1 MQIYHTFAE
10 HNLST
15 IIFMAKKINHVLILF
30 LFCCTYSTHIIAQS
44 QTEMIKKAR
53 EMGIPESE
61 IRKQLEA
68 KEKQAGTAQPDMVLS
83 MRDTS
88 VNANLLDKVRQQIR
102 KDSLDKI
109 VFGREIFSSPDLTF
123 EPNYNMATPQNYK
136 LAAGDEI
143 VINVWGST
151 DANYRQRISPD
162 GTINIE
168 RVGLISLVGLTIK
181 EAEEWLKQQ
190 LSQIYSGLTED
201 GGDINIKVSLG
212 QIRTIKVNIVGEA
225 GIPGTYT
232 LPSLATLFNALYVAK
247 GVNEIGTLRNIK
259 LFRNNKEIAV
269 LDVYD
274 YLLNGKLDAD
284 VRLEDNDLIV
294 VEPYKNLVAVDGKLK
309 RERIFELKDGES
321 LEDLIKYAGGFAADA
336 YSDRVQVSRKNG
348 TKYQMNTVEK
358 ENYPMFIM
366 RDGDKVVVKKT
377 IPMYENR
384 LIIKGAVWQPGEFE
398 LTPATQTVKK
408 LIKAADGLKGDA
420 FTDRAQITRMRPDFS
435 YEIIPVDIK
444 AIFNDKAPDIFLQN
458 EDELYIPSIYDLQEN
473 FTITV
478 RGEVNNAVAPNT
490 KNENTSDKFNFNTN
504 ENGPNQNRPRVA
516 RTVFPFKE
524 NMTVEDA
531 ILLAGGLKESA
542 SEAVIQVSRRIKN
555 SKSMEFTDTI
565 ARNYTFSIDKNLKI
579 DPSAKL
585 FTLQPF
591 DEIFVRRSPGYQEQQ
606 IVRIEG
612 EVLFPGLYVLSSPN
626 ERLSDLIK
634 RAGGISPQ
642 AYIQGASLKRKKT
655 EDDRMKEMALLTLQS
670 QDLDSLQLSKVNQ
683 DSMYIVGIDLSKA
696 LNAQHTKD
704 KEYNI
709 VLKENDVLTVPRLT
723 NTVKIDGSV
732 MFPNTTSYQQEY
744 DLKDYIDKAGGY
756 SKKAHKKP
764 YVIYMNGQVATTKNG
779 FFKKKY
785 PKIEPGCEIVVP
797 QKEERRRMS
806 IGEIVGISSSVVS
819 LAAIIITMTNNLK

>member
-1 MQIYHTFAE
+1 
-10 HNLST
+10 
-15 IIFMAKKINHVLILF
+15 
-30 LFCCTYSTHIIAQS
+30 
-44 QTEMIKKAR
+44 
-53 EMGIPESE
+53 MGIPESE

-68 KEKQAGTAQPDMVLS
+68 KEKQQQVKATYNTISL
-83 MRDTS
+83 RDS
-88 VNANLLDKVRQQIR
+88 SINSQLLDDVKQQIK

-109 VFGREIFSSPDLTF
+109 VFGREIFSSTNLTF

-143 VINVWGST
+143 IIDVWGST
-151 DANYRQRISPD
+151 EANYRQRISPD

-168 RVGLISLVGLTIK
+168 RVGLINLAGLSIE
-181 EAEEWLKQQ
+181 EAEKWLKQQ

-201 GGDINIKVSLG
+201 GGNININVSLG
-212 QIRTIKVNIVGEA
+212 QIRTIKVNIVGEV

-232 LPSLATLFNALYVAK
+232 LPSLATLFNALYAAK
-247 GVNEIGTLRNIK
+247 GVNDIGTLRNIK

-284 VRLEDNDLIV
+284 IRLEDNDLII
-294 VEPYKNLVAVDGKLK
+294 VEPYKNLVAVNGKLK

-321 LEDLIKYAGGFAADA
+321 LADLIKYAGGFAADA
-336 YSDRVQVSRKNG
+336 YSDRIQVSRKNG

-358 ENYPMFIM
+358 ENYPMFVM

-408 LIKAADGLKGDA
+408 LIEAADGLKGDA

-444 AIFNDKAPDIFLQN
+444 AIFNDKAPDIFLQS

-473 FTITV
+473 YTITV
-478 RGEVNNAVAPNT
+478 RGEVNNAISQKTEN
-490 KNENTSDKFNFNTN
+490 NEDRSNANDFNFDTDNN
-504 ENGPNQNRPRVA
+504 RSSQNRQRIA
-516 RTVFPFKE
+516 QTVFPFKE

-542 SEAVIQVSRRIKN
+542 SEAIIQVSRRVKN
-555 SKSMEFTDTI
+555 SKSTEFTDTI
-565 ARNYTFSIDKNLKI
+565 AHNYTFSIDKNLKI
-579 DPSAKL
+579 DPSAKI
-585 FTLQPF
+585 FILQPF

-606 IVRIEG
+606 VVRIEG

-626 ERLSDLIK
+626 ERLSDLIQ
-634 RAGGISPQ
+634 RAGGVSPQ

-655 EDDRMKEMALLTLQS
+655 DDDRMKELGLLTLQS
-670 QDLDSLQLSKVNQ
+670 QNLDSMQINQIKQ

-696 LNAQHTKD
+696 LDFQYAKN

-709 VLKENDVLTVPRLT
+709 VLKENDVISVPRLT

-732 MFPNTTSYQQEY
+732 MFPNTTGYQKEY
-744 DLKDYIDKAGGY
+744 NLKDYINKAGGY

-785 PKIEPGCEIVVP
+785 PQIEPGCEIIVP

>member
-1 MQIYHTFAE
+1 
-10 HNLST
+10 
-15 IIFMAKKINHVLILF
+15 
-30 LFCCTYSTHIIAQS
+30 
-44 QTEMIKKAR
+44 
-53 EMGIPESE
+53 MGIPESE

-68 KEKQAGTAQPDMVLS
+68 KEKQQQVKATYNTISL
-83 MRDTS
+83 RDS
-88 VNANLLDKVRQQIR
+88 SINSQLLDDVKQQIK

-109 VFGREIFSSPDLTF
+109 VFGREIFSSTNLTF

-143 VINVWGST
+143 IIDVWGST
-151 DANYRQRISPD
+151 EANYRQRISPD

-168 RVGLISLVGLTIK
+168 RVGLINLAGLSIE
-181 EAEEWLKQQ
+181 EAEKWLKQQ

-201 GGDINIKVSLG
+201 GGNININVSLG
-212 QIRTIKVNIVGEA
+212 QIRTIKVNIVGEV

-232 LPSLATLFNALYVAK
+232 LPSLATLFNALYAAK
-247 GVNEIGTLRNIK
+247 GVNDIGTLRNIK

-284 VRLEDNDLIV
+284 IRLEDNDLII
-294 VEPYKNLVAVDGKLK
+294 VEPYKNLVAVNGKLK

-321 LEDLIKYAGGFAADA
+321 LADLIKYAGGFAADA
-336 YSDRVQVSRKNG
+336 YSDRIQVSRKNG

-358 ENYPMFIM
+358 ENYPMFVM

-408 LIKAADGLKGDA
+408 LIEAADGLKGDA

-444 AIFNDKAPDIFLQN
+444 AIFNDKAPDIFLQS

-473 FTITV
+473 YTITV
-478 RGEVNNAVAPNT
+478 RGEVNGEVNNAISQKAEN
-490 KNENTSDKFNFNTN
+490 NEDRSNANDFNFDTDNN
-504 ENGPNQNRPRVA
+504 RSSQNRQRIA
-516 RTVFPFKE
+516 QTVFPFKE

-542 SEAVIQVSRRIKN
+542 SEAIIQVSRRVKN
-555 SKSMEFTDTI
+555 SKSTEFTDTI
-565 ARNYTFSIDKNLKI
+565 AHNYTFSIDKNLKI
-579 DPSAKL
+579 DPSAKI
-585 FTLQPF
+585 FILQPF

-606 IVRIEG
+606 VVQIEG

-626 ERLSDLIK
+626 ERLSDLIQ
-634 RAGGISPQ
+634 RAGGVSPQ

-655 EDDRMKEMALLTLQS
+655 DDDRMKELALLTLQS
-670 QDLDSLQLSKVNQ
+670 QNLDSMQINQIKQ

-696 LNAQHTKD
+696 LDFQYAKN

-709 VLKENDVLTVPRLT
+709 VLKENDVISVPRLT

-732 MFPNTTSYQQEY
+732 MFPNTTGYQKEY
-744 DLKDYIDKAGGY
+744 NLKDYINKAGGY

-785 PKIEPGCEIVVP
+785 PKIEPGCEIIVP

>member
-1 MQIYHTFAE
+1 M
-10 HNLST
+10 
-15 IIFMAKKINHVLILF
+15 FMTKKIRYVFIF
-30 LFCCTYSTHIIAQS
+30 LSFWCVCSLSVFAQS
-44 QTEMIKKAR
+44 QTEILKKAR
-53 EMGIPESE
+53 EMGISESE

-68 KEKQAGTAQPDMVLS
+68 KEKQMQQESTNQGSTTSTSTSTLL
-83 MRDTS
+83 RDSATI
-88 VNANLLDKVRQQIR
+88 NALLLEDIKQQIK
-102 KDSLDKI
+102 KDSLDKV
-109 VFGREIFSSPDLTF
+109 VFGREIFSSTNLSF

-143 VINVWGST
+143 VIDVWGST
-151 DANYRQRISPD
+151 EANYRQRISPD

-168 RVGLISLVGLTIK
+168 RVGLISLAGLTIE

-201 GGDINIKVSLG
+201 GGGDINIKVSLG
-212 QIRTIKVNIVGEA
+212 QIRTIKVNIVGEVSV
-225 GIPGTYT
+225 PGTYT

-274 YLLNGKLDAD
+274 YLINGKLDAD
-284 VRLEDNDLIV
+284 VRLEDNDLII
-294 VEPYKNLVAVDGKLK
+294 VEPYKNLVSVNGELK
-309 RERIFELKDGES
+309 RKRIFELKDGET

-336 YSDRVQVSRKNG
+336 YGDRIQVSRKNG

-358 ENYPMFIM
+358 ENFPMFTM
-366 RDGDKVVVKKT
+366 RDGDKVVVKQI

-384 LIIKGAVWQPGEFE
+384 LIIKGAVWHPGEFE

-408 LIKAADGLKGDA
+408 LIEAAEGLKGDA
-420 FTDRAQITRMRPDFS
+420 FTTRAQITRMRPDFS
-435 YEIIPVDIK
+435 HEVIPVDIK
-444 AIFNDKAPDIFLQN
+444 AIFNGQAPDIFLQS
-458 EDELYIPSIYDLQEN
+458 EDELYVPSIYDLQEN
-473 FTITV
+473 YTITV
-478 RGEVNNAVAPNT
+478 HGEVNNTLLPQTTVRDSSLNAN
-490 KNENTSDKFNFNTN
+490 DFNFDIA
-504 ENGPNQNRPRVA
+504 ENGPNPNRIRGTQ
-516 RTVFPFKE
+516 TVFPFKE

-542 SEAVIQVSRRIKN
+542 SEAIIQVSRRVKN
-555 SKSMEFTDTI
+555 SKSTEFTDTL
-565 ARNYTFSIDKNLKI
+565 AYNYTFSIDKDLKI
-579 DPSAKL
+579 DPAAKL

-606 IVRIEG
+606 MVRIEG

-626 ERLSDLIK
+626 ERLSDLIQ
-634 RAGGISPQ
+634 RAGGVSPQ

-655 EDDRMKEMALLTLQS
+655 EDDYMKEMALQTIQM
-670 QDLDSLQLSKVNQ
+670 QGTDSLQVSSQKQ
-683 DSMYIVGIDLSKA
+683 DSMYIVGIDLKKA
-696 LNAQHTKD
+696 LDAQTTKD
-704 KEYNI
+704 KAYNI
-709 VLKENDVLTVPRLT
+709 VLKENDILTIPRLT

-732 MFPNTTSYQQEY
+732 MFPNTTSYQEGY
-744 DLKDYIDKAGGY
+744 NLKDYIDKAGGY
-756 SKKAHKKP
+756 SKRAHKKP

-797 QKEERRRMS
+797 QKPEGRQMS
-806 IGEIVGISSSVVS
+806 IGEIVGISSSVAS

>member
-1 MQIYHTFAE
+1 M
-10 HNLST
+10 
-15 IIFMAKKINHVLILF
+15 FMAKKIHYVFIF
-30 LFCCTYSTHIIAQS
+30 LSFWCVGGLSVFAQS
-44 QTEMIKKAR
+44 QTEILKKAR
-53 EMGIPESE
+53 EMGISESE

-68 KEKQAGTAQPDMVLS
+68 KEKQMQQESTNQGSTTSASTSTLL
-83 MRDTS
+83 RDS
-88 VNANLLDKVRQQIR
+88 AAINALLLEDIKQQIK
-102 KDSLDKI
+102 KDSLDKV
-109 VFGREIFSSPDLTF
+109 VFGREIFSSTNLSF
-123 EPNYNMATPQNYK
+123 EPNYNMATPKNYK

-143 VINVWGST
+143 VIDVWGST
-151 DANYRQRISPD
+151 EANYRQRISPD

-168 RVGLISLVGLTIK
+168 RVGLISLAGLTIE

-201 GGDINIKVSLG
+201 GGGDINIKVSLG
-212 QIRTIKVNIVGEA
+212 QIRTIKVNIVGEVS
-225 GIPGTYT
+225 IPGTYT
-232 LPSLATLFNALYVAK
+232 LPSLSTLFNALYVAK

-274 YLLNGKLDAD
+274 YLINGKLDAD
-284 VRLEDNDLIV
+284 VRLEDNDLII
-294 VEPYKNLVAVDGKLK
+294 VEPYKNLVSVNGELK
-309 RERIFELKDGES
+309 RKRIFELKDGET

-336 YSDRVQVSRKNG
+336 YSDRIQVSRKTG

-358 ENYPMFIM
+358 ENFPMFTM
-366 RDGDKVVVKKT
+366 RDGDKIVVKKT

-384 LIIKGAVWQPGEFE
+384 LIIKGAVWHPGEFE

-408 LIKAADGLKGDA
+408 LIEAAEGLKGDA
-420 FTDRAQITRMRPDFS
+420 FTTRAQITRMRPDFS
-435 YEIIPVDIK
+435 YEVIPVDIK
-444 AIFNDKAPDIFLQN
+444 AIFNGQTQDIFLQS

-473 FTITV
+473 YTITV
-478 RGEVNNAVAPNT
+478 HGEVNNMRLPQT
-490 KNENTSDKFNFNTN
+490 INEDSSSRDFSFNTDQ
-504 ENGPNQNRPRVA
+504 NGPNTNRPRVVQ
-516 RTVFPFKE
+516 TVFPFKE

-542 SEAVIQVSRRIKN
+542 SEAVVQVSRRVKN
-555 SKSMEFTDTI
+555 SKSTEFSDTL
-565 ARNYTFSIDKNLKI
+565 AYNYTFSIDKDLKI

-585 FTLQPF
+585 FILQPF
-591 DEIFVRRSPGYQEQQ
+591 DEIFVRRSPGYQKQQ
-606 IVRIEG
+606 MVRIEG

-634 RAGGISPQ
+634 RAGGVSPQ

-655 EDDRMKEMALLTLQS
+655 KDDYMKELALQTLQS
-670 QDLDSLQLSKVNQ
+670 QNLDSLQTNPIEQ
-683 DSMYIVGIDLSKA
+683 DSMFIIGIDLNKA
-696 LNAQHTKD
+696 LETTDNEK
-704 KEYNI
+704 YNI
-709 VLKENDVLTVPRLT
+709 VLKENDVLTIPQLT
-723 NTVKIDGSV
+723 NTVKIGGSV
-732 MFPNTTSYQQEY
+732 MFPNTTSYQEEY
-744 DLKDYIDKAGGY
+744 DLNDYIDKAGGY
-756 SKKAHKKP
+756 SKRAYKKP

-797 QKEERRRMS
+797 QKPETRRMS